1 MKKIAGWMKTPQWI
15 TLAGVAALL
24 VLVWF
29 EGPLVAYAG
38 RAPLETQRSRFIA
51 MAVLAAAWF
60 LLWGARLAAA
70 RLVNRRFLSDVGG
83 ESGGSSGSGEQ
94 AQSAANEELAALRER
109 FDDALATLRQ
119 ARMKGANG
127 RQWLYQLP
135 WYMFIGAPGTGK
147 TTALSHSGLRF
158 PLRDKLGGDAIGGV
172 GGTRHCDWWF
182 TDDAVLLDTAGRFTT
197 QDSDP
202 HADQSAWTGFLQ
214 LLRKYRPRR
223 PLNGV
228 IVTLSAADLIRQ
240 DDAARDAHVRAIR
253 GRLKE
258 LNERLG
264 MRFPV
269 YVVVT
274 KCDLVAGFTEFF
286 DDLGEK
292 ERAQVWGI
300 TFPFD
305 ESDKPG
311 KAAGAQQALAAF
323 PAEFDALGARLR
335 ARVIERMQ
343 RETDMTRRARIHGF
357 AQQFAGLEPAI
368 TRFLGDTFHGT
379 RFEASPL
386 LRGVYF
392 TSGTQHG
399 RPIDRTI
406 SALAQSL
413 GTKRD
418 AASARDASGR
428 AYFIERLL
436 KDVVFAEAG
445 LAGAN
450 ARLERRRAWLRR
462 GALALVGVTLALAL
476 AGMTVSY
483 QRNRAFVADFARQT
497 EHVRQLA
504 REANASSDP
513 LAVLPLL
520 DAARALPGGYA
531 DAGKPVPWLT
541 RLWLYQG
548 DKLGQEARVTYRRLL
563 DQTLLPLVVGKLTL
577 ELRDS
582 ANANANDAPGAA
594 EYRYDA
600 LRTYLML
607 GDPHHYDAN
616 AVRAHMLAALS
627 RNANAGQKSALDTH
641 LAALFDK
648 TRFDPSLPLDAALIK
663 DARAALT
670 ALPLSQRIGNRVDRE
685 LTQANVAA
693 FSASTAAGPKAPL
706 LLRRAS
712 GASLTDGVA
721 GAYTRAGYAVY
732 LRLRDTAL
740 ADVAGDAWVLGR
752 DDLPQTADGLAT
764 LRAALD
770 QRYFDAA
777 IRAWDALLD
786 DITTTPAAS
795 LADSARIA
803 NALSAPDS
811 PLARLIVAAA
821 RETTLGASPATTA
834 VDDHFDALHRLAG
847 KPGDPASL
855 ERAFAPLKDAAV
867 YLDAADAA
875 RRLGQAAPAGDAL
888 GKLRLAGQ
896 TSPAPLTA
904 VTASI
909 AAAGTSLVEGGERA
923 RLVAQWN
930 ASVGPLCHKAL
941 DGRYPLVRASSR
953 DAAADDFARLFA
965 AGGLIDD
972 FFQKNLA
979 ALVDTSKPVW
989 QWRAGVSP
997 AGLPRDAL
1005 AQFQRAAQIRDAFF
1019 GDGGRTIAVRFRV
1032 KALALDAS
1040 VAHVNVDIDGQ
1051 QFAVSPD
1058 GAQSALLQ
1066 WPGSKSTGR
1075 ASAQFDPATSD
1086 AAFQASGPWA
1096 LLHLIDAGKLDA
1108 TREPDRY
1115 TLTLQSAGRRAVLE
1129 LDANSVVNP
1138 FRRAPLE
1145 QFRCPDLL

>member
-1 MKKIAGWMKTPQWI
+1 MKKLAGWMKAPQWI

-24 VLVWF
+24 VVVWF
-29 EGPLVAYAG
+29 EGPLFAYAG
-38 RAPLETQRSRFIA
+38 RAPLETRPSRFIA
-51 MAVLAAAWF
+51 MAAIVAAWV
-60 LLWGARLAAA
+60 LVWGARVAAA
-70 RLVNRRFLSDVGG
+70 RLVNLRFVSGVSSVGG
-83 ESGGSSGSGEQ
+83 RGDDP
-94 AQSAANEELAALRER
+94 ARSAASEELAALRER
-109 FDDALATLRQ
+109 FDDALATLRR

-158 PLRDKLGGDAIGGV
+158 PLRDKLGDEAIGGV

-182 TDDAVLLDTAGRFTT
+182 TDDAVLVDTAGRFTT
-197 QDSDP
+197 QDSDAQ
-202 HADQSAWTGFLQ
+202 ADQSAWTGFLQ
-214 LLRKYRPRR
+214 LLRKFRPRR
-223 PLNGV
+223 PLNGI
-228 IVTLSAADLIRQ
+228 IVTLSAADMIRQ
-240 DDAARDAHVRAIR
+240 DDAERDAHIRAIR
-253 GRLKE
+253 SRLKE
-258 LNERLG
+258 LGERLG

-300 TFPFD
+300 TFGLD
-305 ESDKPG
+305 EP
-311 KAAGAQQALAAF
+311 AGADRALAAF

-335 ARVIERMQ
+335 ARVIDRMQ
-343 RETDMTRRARIHGF
+343 RETDVTRRARIHGF
-357 AQQFAGLEPAI
+357 PQQFAGLAPALA
-368 TRFLGDTFHGT
+368 RFLGDTFHGT

-413 GTKRD
+413 GSRRD
-418 AASARDASGR
+418 VSSQRDASGR

-450 ARLERRRAWLRR
+450 ARLERRRTWLHR
-462 GALALVGVTLALAL
+462 GVLALIGVTLGLAL
-476 AGMTVSY
+476 AGMAVSY
-483 QRNRAFVADFARQT
+483 QRNRAFVANFERQT
-497 EHVRQLA
+497 AHVRQLA
-504 REANASSDP
+504 REANTSSDP
-513 LAVLPLL
+513 LAALPLL

-531 DAGKPVPWLT
+531 DAGEPAPWLT

-577 ELRDS
+577 ELRQSD
-582 ANANANDAPGAA
+582 DQAPGAA

-600 LRTYLML
+600 LRAYLML

-627 RNANAGQKSALDTH
+627 PNASAQQKSALDAH

-648 TRFDPSLPLDAALIK
+648 TRFDPSLPLDDALIK
-663 DARAALT
+663 AARARLT
-670 ALPLSQRIGNRVDRE
+670 ELPLSQRIGNRVDRE
-685 LTQANVAA
+685 LAQANVAA
-693 FSASTAAGPKAPL
+693 FSVSAAAGPKAPL
-706 LLRRAS
+706 LLQRAS
-712 GASLTDGVA
+712 GASLTGGVA
-721 GAYTRAGYAVY
+721 GGYTRAGYAAY
-732 LRLRDTAL
+732 LRLRDAAL
-740 ADVAGDAWVLGR
+740 ADVASDAWVLGR
-752 DDLPQTADGLAT
+752 DDLPQTADSVAT

-770 QRYFDAA
+770 QRYFDAS

-786 DITTTPAAS
+786 DVTSTRVAS

-803 NALSAPDS
+803 NELSAPDS
-811 PLARLIVAAA
+811 PLGKLLVAAA
-821 RETTLGASPATTA
+821 RETTLAGVAPAHAVGQPASTTA
-834 VDDHFDALHRLAG
+834 VDDHFDALHQLAG
-847 KPGDPASL
+847 KPGDPAPL
-855 ERAFAPLKDAAV
+855 ERALAPLKDAAV
-867 YLDAADAA
+867 HLDAADAA
-875 RRLGQAAPAGDAL
+875 RRLGQAAPADDAL
-888 GKLRLAGQ
+888 GKLRLAAQ
-896 TSPAPLTA
+896 TSPAPLA
-904 VTASI
+904 PVAASI
-909 AAAGTSLVEGGERA
+909 AAAGASLVEGGERA
-923 RLVAQWN
+923 RLASQWN

-941 DGRYPLVRASSR
+941 DGRYPLVRTSTR
-953 DAAADDFARLFA
+953 DAAADDFGKLFA
-965 AGGLIDD
+965 PGGLIDD

-979 ALVDTSKPVW
+979 ALVDTGKPVW
-989 QWRAGVSP
+989 QWRAGASP
-997 AGLPRDAL
+997 AGMPRDSL

-1019 GDGGRTIAVRFRV
+1019 QDGSRAVGFRFRV

-1040 VAHVNVDIDGQ
+1040 VAHVNLDIDGQ
-1051 QFAVSPD
+1051 QFTVSPD
-1058 GAQSALLQ
+1058 GAQSMVLQ
-1066 WPGSKSTGR
+1066 WPGSRNTGR
-1075 ASAQFDPATSD
+1075 ASAQFDPPAGE
-1086 AAFQASGPWA
+1086 ALFEASGPWA

-1115 TLTLQSAGRRAVLE
+1115 TLTLQSAGRKAVLE
-1129 LDANSVVNP
+1129 LDASSVVNP

-1145 QFRCPDLL
+1145 RFRCPDLL